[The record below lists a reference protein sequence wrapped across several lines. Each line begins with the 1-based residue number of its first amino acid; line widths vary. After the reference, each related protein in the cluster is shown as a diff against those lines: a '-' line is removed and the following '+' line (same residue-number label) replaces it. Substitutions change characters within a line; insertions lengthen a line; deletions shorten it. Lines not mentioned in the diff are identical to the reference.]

1 MQSIGQALEVE
12 VFDKDE
18 GNDDDKL
25 GRWVAVEAPRRLVA
39 DARVGANRYR
49 LPTSEDFS

>member
-1 MQSIGQALEVE
+1 MFGVKARIMQSIGQALEVE

-25 GRWVAVEAPRRLVA
+25 GR
-39 DARVGANRYR
+39 
-49 LPTSEDFS
+49 